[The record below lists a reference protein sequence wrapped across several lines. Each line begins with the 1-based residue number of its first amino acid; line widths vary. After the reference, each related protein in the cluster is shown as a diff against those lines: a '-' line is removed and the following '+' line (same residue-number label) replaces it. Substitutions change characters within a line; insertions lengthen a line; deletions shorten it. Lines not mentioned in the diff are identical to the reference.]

1 MLRTIVLVDDE
12 ESILAIEQEALGE
25 IGLEVEPFSNPIQA
39 WERIQRGDVA
49 LVVTDWNMPQMTGME
64 LLFKTRALQTP
75 PYVIVVTA
83 HGTIPRAVQ
92 AMNQGAFSFF
102 EKPFDIHSY
111 QELVRNSLDHFQRSK
126 TVPVREST
134 TNTPTK
140 SKDLAVDPIAHS
152 GLLRQSLAGA
162 QDAAGTDSS
171 VLLLG
176 ESGSGKE
183 MVADYIHR
191 HSRRSSKPFIK
202 INCGA
207 LPEHLMESELFGHEK
222 GAFTGAIRKHIGRFE
237 LAAGGTLFLDEIG
250 DLLPSL
256 QVKLLRVLQ
265 ERKIER
271 IGGSAPIPVDFRLI
285 CATHCDLRAGVAA
298 RTFRE
303 DLFYRINV
311 IPLRIPALRE
321 RPDDI
326 EPLSKH
332 FFQLLRRNLAS
343 GPEEIGESA
352 LKTLTGYSWPGNVRQ
367 LRNAIE
373 YALVFAKGQSVQAC
387 DLPDDVRSNSA
398 PIQAPLVTPP
408 QLSACNGTPAVPAEG
423 LKYSMQETESRLL
436 QETLARLH
444 WRMTAVA
451 HELKISRSTLY
462 TRMQMYGIKRPS

>member
-12 ESILAIEQEALGE
+12 ESILAIERDALAE
-25 IGLEVEPFSNPIQA
+25 IGIEAECYPNPILA

-49 LVVTDWNMPQMTGME
+49 LVVTDWNMPEMTGME
-64 LLFKTRALQTP
+64 LLFKTRALRHP

-102 EKPFDIHSY
+102 EKPFDIHTY
-111 QELVRNSLDHFQRSK
+111 QELVRDSLDHFQRSGAMPCRDSASSIPEK
-126 TVPVREST
+126 
-134 TNTPTK
+134 K
-140 SKDLAVDPIAHS
+140 KDFAADPIAHS
-152 GLLRQSLAGA
+152 ELLRQTLVGA
-162 QDAAGTDSS
+162 EAAAGTDSS

-191 HSRRSSKPFIK
+191 NSRRADKPFIK

-250 DLLPSL
+250 DLLPAL

-285 CATHCDLRAGVAA
+285 CATHCDLRAGVAD

-311 IPLRIPALRE
+311 VPLRIPALRE
-321 RPDDI
+321 RPEDI
-326 EPLSKH
+326 EPLAKH
-332 FFQLLRRNLAS
+332 FFQLLRKNLPS
-343 GPEEIGESA
+343 GPEDIGDGA
-352 LKTLTGYSWPGNVRQ
+352 LKTLNSYSWPGNVRQ

-373 YALVFAKGQSVQAC
+373 YALVFAKGQFVQPG
-387 DLPDDVRSNSA
+387 DLPDEVRTNS
-398 PIQAPLVTPP
+398 PLVVMPTQLP
-408 QLSACNGTPAVPAEG
+408 QANVSVSTGSEG
-423 LKYSMQETESRLL
+423 LKQTILESESKVL

-451 HELKISRSTLY
+451 QELKISRSTLY
-462 TRMQMYGIKRPS
+462 TRLQVHGIKRPT